1 METNRSEEAHFDSN
15 QLQEQFS
22 AKCASSLPR
31 TPPIAPVMLNAA
43 QRSEASYAIENQLS
57 TKLIISNAVKRSE
70 ASYAIE
76 NQLSTKLIISNAV
89 RRSNLDQSYNTY
101 FNKYYNITDH
111 SFDKLNKQSFIFPA
125 VYLQQLKQ
133 VDDNDRDE

>member
-1 METNRSEEAHFDSN
+1 MRRFTPPD
-15 QLQEQFS
+15 
-22 AKCASSLPR
+22 
-31 TPPIAPVMLNAA
+31 PPIAPVMLNAA
-43 QRSEASYAIENQLS
+43 KRSEASYEIENQLS
-57 TKLIISNAVKRSE
+57 TKLIISNAAKRSE